1 MKLKKKQIRECCHEG
16 KDQIGNARRL
26 AELHVL
32 YYTTTMVSMVISV
45 MTIVTIHYTAR
56 SLHTTIQ
63 YNVTE

>member
-1 MKLKKKQIRECCHEG
+1 MKLKKKNQTRECCHEG

-45 MTIVTIHYTAR
+45 MTIHYTAR

-63 YNVTE
+63 YTVTE